1 MNIKSNDL
9 EINFKQLIAFSP
21 LTIQSTCSVAE
32 ALRLI
37 TSQAQGNNDFSDI
50 NSVLVTA
57 QQKLVGRMSVQQI
70 LALCAQGET
79 LETLAVEAMML
90 PREPT
95 VYESELSCIARV
107 LDQLQQ
113 NQTSEIAVINDQ
125 DEVVGVL
132 NSERVWHYLA
142 KTNTLHLKQ
151 QLAAEKFLNEISQAI
166 HGSLNIQEVLHLATQ
181 RSCTFLGSDRAL
193 IYQYSAQGKGR
204 VASETTLSG
213 EVSPLPKELSI
224 FENLENNSEDLA
236 SYRQGDVQVISDVC
250 ESNVFFAQQLINAE
264 IKAVIIAPIV
274 CSGKLW
280 GVFSV
285 SQQATPRQWT
295 TEEVKVVKQ
304 VAQQCAIAIQQ
315 ALIHRNLRRE
325 VTKRK
330 KGQRHLENQQ
340 QQLLN
345 IANSIPGGIY
355 QFSVSPNGE
364 WSFPFANQGALNL
377 FGIPADVD
385 FSVAQHWLDRIH
397 PEDLQKVNNKIEMAL
412 CHKTRWQCEF
422 RVVRAD
428 SIRWVEGIADIPEQ
442 REDNSVVFNG
452 VVLDTTER
460 KNAENGWRTLV
471 EASKN
476 FSSKNFLASVVEYIA
491 NTLDVHWVMVSQKEG
506 NAIQSK
512 AIWGKGKLQPNV
524 KLSLTDDSPCVDIIR
539 FQYHNGL
546 IYQDN
551 VQDNFPNNEL
561 LKAADAKV
569 YIGVPLLNLQE
580 EVVGNLCIFHRQ
592 PLTGIDR
599 IKAILNV
606 FADRIAAELERTEA
620 LANLQAF
627 NQDLEKQ
634 VAARTVDLAK
644 RNQELDSFFSV
655 SLDLL
660 CIADLKGYFRHLN
673 RRWEEILGYSL
684 DELKTQPWF
693 NFIHPEDQAATQEA
707 LRCLQQ
713 DQPVKYFIN
722 RYRCADSSYRWLE
735 WSAVRVGEKIY
746 AAAHDVTRR
755 KQDQEYLE
763 QTNAELER
771 ANRLKDEFLA
781 NMSHEFRTP
790 LNSILGLTEGLK
802 EQAYGSLNPRQ
813 LKNLDTIHSSGTHLL
828 ELINDILDLSKIEAG
843 KLELDINPI
852 SLQHLCDSA
861 LSLVREM
868 AQRKQIT
875 LKLELPQ
882 QLPTI
887 RGDEQRLRQ
896 ALLNLLSNAI
906 KFTPPE
912 GKITLQ
918 VASMNQ
924 GAEIAFSVIDTGI
937 GIDEKDLPEL
947 FQPFMQLQ
955 TQLTNGQPQAP
966 SSHGGVWLTQ
976 QRKGTGLGLSLVKR
990 IAELHS
996 GKVRVEST
1004 LAQGSCFTIIVP
1016 YTQEQSDAIDL
1027 KSEKTSQDITSTQS
1041 SDPSGPLAKILI
1053 ADDDEANLL
1062 TIRSYLEAKGYPI
1075 VVATN
1080 GRSAVNL
1087 ARQEQPDIVL
1097 MDIQMPE
1104 LDGLE
1109 AIRQLRAQP
1118 YSLQTPIIA
1127 LTAFAMSGDQEK
1139 CLLAGADH
1147 YLTKPVRL
1155 RNLLNTIQRMTEG

>member
-1 MNIKSNDL
+1 MDIKSNDL

-21 LTIQSTCSVAE
+21 LTIPSTSSVAE

-37 TSQAQGNNDFSDI
+37 TSQTQRNNDFQDI
-50 NSVLVTA
+50 NSVLITA
-57 QQKLVGRMSVQQI
+57 QQKLVGRMSAQQI
-70 LALCAQGET
+70 LALCAQGEK

-132 NSERVWHYLA
+132 DSERVWHYLA
-142 KTNTLHLKQ
+142 KTNTLHLDQ

-166 HGSLNIQEVLHLATQ
+166 HGSLDIQEILHLATQ
-181 RSCTFLGSDRAL
+181 RICAFLGSDRAL

-204 VASETTLSG
+204 VVSEAPFSG
-213 EVSPLPKELSI
+213 EFTSLPNALSI
-224 FENLENNSEDLA
+224 FENNSEDLA
-236 SYRQGDVQVISDVC
+236 PYRQGSVQVIADV
-250 ESNVFFAQQLINAE
+250 SAATGSVAQQLINAE
-264 IKAVIIAPIV
+264 MKAVIMAPII

-280 GVFSV
+280 GIFSV
-285 SQQATPRQWT
+285 SEHITPRQWT

-355 QFSVSPNGE
+355 QFSVSPSGE

-377 FGIPADVD
+377 FGIPSDVD
-385 FSVAQHWLDRIH
+385 FSIAQHWLDRIH

-412 CHKTRWQCEF
+412 RHKTRWQCEF
-422 RVVRAD
+422 RIVQAD
-428 SIRWVEGIADIPEQ
+428 GIRWVEGIADIPEQ
-442 REDNSVVFNG
+442 REDNSIVFNG

-491 NTLDVHWVMVSQKEG
+491 NTLDVNWVMVSQKEG

-512 AIWGKGKLQPNV
+512 AIWGNGKLQPNV
-524 KLSLTDDSPCVDIIR
+524 KLSFTDDSPCVDIIR

-546 IYQDN
+546 IYQEN
-551 VQDNFPNNEL
+551 IQDNFPNNEL
-561 LKAADAKV
+561 LKAAEAKV

-580 EVVGNLCIFHRQ
+580 EVMGNLCIFHHQ
-592 PLTGIDR
+592 PLTGINR
-599 IKAILNV
+599 IKSILNV

-620 LANLQAF
+620 LANLQAL

-634 VAARTVDLAK
+634 VAARTADLAK

-684 DELKTQPWF
+684 DELKTQPCSH
-693 NFIHPEDQAATQEA
+693 FIHPEDQASTKEA
-707 LRCLQQ
+707 LRGLQQ

-722 RYRCADSSYRWLE
+722 RYRCADGSYRWLE

-771 ANRLKDEFLA
+771 SNRLKDEFLA
-781 NMSHEFRTP
+781 NISHELRTP

-852 SLQHLCDSA
+852 SLQHLCDST

-868 AQRKQIT
+868 AQKKQIT

-918 VASMNQ
+918 VAWMNQ
-924 GAEIAFSVIDTGI
+924 GTEIAFSVIDTGI
-937 GIDEKDLPEL
+937 GIDQKDLPEL
-947 FQPFMQLQ
+947 FKPFMQLQ
-955 TQLTNGQPQAP
+955 TQLTR
-966 SSHGGVWLTQ
+966 

-990 IAELHS
+990 IAELHH
-996 GKVRVEST
+996 GNVRVEST
-1004 LAQGSCFTIIVP
+1004 LGEGSCFTIIVP
-1016 YTQEQSDAIDL
+1016 YTQEQNDAIAL
-1027 KSEKTSQDITSTQS
+1027 KSENTSQENTTSQS
-1041 SDPSGPLAKILI
+1041 SDESRPLAKILI

-1075 VVATN
+1075 IVAIN

-1087 ARQEQPDIVL
+1087 ALQEQPDLIL

-1118 YSLQTPIIA
+1118 HSLQTPIIA

-1155 RNLLNTIQRMTEG
+1155 RNLLNTIQSLTEG

>member
-1 MNIKSNDL
+1 MDIKSNDL
-9 EINFKQLIAFSP
+9 DINIKQLIAFSP
-21 LTIQSTCSVAE
+21 LTIQSTSSVAE

-37 TSQAQGNNDFSDI
+37 TSQAQGNNDFPDI

-57 QQKLVGRMSVQQI
+57 QQKLVGRISAQQI
-70 LALCAQGET
+70 LSLCAQGEK
-79 LETLAVEAMML
+79 LETLAVEAVML

-95 VYESELSCIARV
+95 IYESELSCIARV

-113 NQTSEIAVINDQ
+113 SQTSEIAIINAQ

-132 NSERVWHYLA
+132 NGNRLWYCLA
-142 KTNTLHLKQ
+142 TTSNTARLRK
-151 QLAAEKFLNEISQAI
+151 QLAAERFLNEISQAI
-166 HGSLNIQEVLHLATQ
+166 HGSLDIQEVLHLATQ
-181 RSCTFLGSDRAL
+181 RIWALLGSDRAL
-193 IYQYSAQGKGR
+193 IYQYSAQEKGR
-204 VASETTLSG
+204 VVAEATFSG
-213 EVSPLPKELSI
+213 EVSPLPNAHSI
-224 FENLENNSEDLA
+224 FENNSEDLA
-236 SYRQGDVQVISDVC
+236 LYRQGAIQVISDVS
-250 ESNVFFAQQLINAE
+250 ESKVSLAQQLNNAE
-264 IKAVIIAPIV
+264 IKAVIIAPII

-285 SQQATPRQWT
+285 SEQTNPRQWT
-295 TEEVKVVKQ
+295 TEEVNVVKQ

-315 ALIHRNLRRE
+315 ALIHRNLHRE

-330 KGQRHLENQQ
+330 KAQQHLENQQ
-340 QQLLN
+340 QQFLN

-355 QFSVSPNGE
+355 QFLVRPDGE
-364 WSFPFANQGALNL
+364 WSLPFANQGALNL
-377 FGIPADVD
+377 FGIPSHVD
-385 FSVAQHWLDRIH
+385 SSIAQHWLDRIH

-412 CHKTRWQCEF
+412 RYKTRWQCEF
-422 RVVRAD
+422 RIVHAD
-428 SIRWVEGIADIPEQ
+428 GIRWVEGIADIPEQ
-442 REDNSVVFNG
+442 REDNSIVFNG

-491 NTLDVHWVMVSQKEG
+491 NTLDVNWVMVSQKEG

-512 AIWGKGKLQPNV
+512 AIWGNGKLQPNV
-524 KLSLTDDSPCVDIIR
+524 KLSFTDDSPCVDIIC

-546 IYQDN
+546 IYQEN

-561 LKAADAKV
+561 LQAADAKV
-569 YIGVPLLNLQE
+569 YIGVPLLNLQA
-580 EVVGNLCIFHRQ
+580 EVIGNLCIFHHQ
-592 PLTGIDR
+592 PLTEINR
-599 IKAILNV
+599 IKSILNV

-620 LANLQAF
+620 LANLQAL

-634 VAARTVDLAK
+634 VTARTADLAK

-660 CIADLKGYFRHLN
+660 CITDLKGYFRRLN

-684 DELKTQPWF
+684 NELKTQPCSH
-693 NFIHPEDQAATQEA
+693 FIHPEDQTASEEA
-707 LRCLQQ
+707 WQCLQQ

-722 RYRCADSSYRWLE
+722 RYRCVDGSYRWLE

-771 ANRLKDEFLA
+771 SNRLKDEFLA
-781 NMSHEFRTP
+781 NMSHELRTP

-813 LKNLDTIHSSGTHLL
+813 IKNLDTIHRSGTHLL
-828 ELINDILDLSKIEAG
+828 ALINDILDLSKIEAG

-852 SLQHLCDSA
+852 SLQHLCEST
-861 LSLVREM
+861 LSIIREM
-868 AQRKQIT
+868 AQKKQIT

-882 QLPTI
+882 QLMTI

-918 VASMNQ
+918 VASINQ

-937 GIDEKDLPEL
+937 GIDEKHLPEL

-955 TQLTNGQPQAP
+955 PQEFGELTRAAP

-990 IAELHS
+990 IAELHH
-996 GKVRVEST
+996 GRVRVEST
-1004 LAQGSCFTIIVP
+1004 LGEGSSFTIIIP
-1016 YTQEQSDAIDL
+1016 YTQEQNDAIAL
-1027 KSEKTSQDITSTQS
+1027 KSENTSQESTTSQS
-1041 SDPSGPLAKILI
+1041 SDESRPLAKILI

-1080 GRSAVNL
+1080 GCSAVNL
-1087 ARQEQPDIVL
+1087 ALQEQPDLIL

-1118 YSLQTPIIA
+1118 HSLQTPIIA

-1139 CLLAGADH
+1139 CFLAGADH

-1155 RNLLNTIQRMTEG
+1155 RNLLSTIQSMTEG